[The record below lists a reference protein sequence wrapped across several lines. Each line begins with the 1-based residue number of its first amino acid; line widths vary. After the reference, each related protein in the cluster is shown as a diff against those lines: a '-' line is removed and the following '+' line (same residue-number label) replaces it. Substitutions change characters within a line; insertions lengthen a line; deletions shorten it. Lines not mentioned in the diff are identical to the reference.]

1 MSYIVV
7 IHWTSNDSYAGTRF
21 DSLVEAAA
29 FYCKAIEYAQRFFE
43 INTIRLQK
51 ENETHW
57 NNETLKFW
65 KS

>member
-1 MSYIVV
+1 MSHIVV
-7 IHWTSNDSYAGTRF
+7 VHWIHNDSYSGTRF
-21 DSLVEAAA
+21 DSLSEAEA
-29 FYCKAIEYAQRFFE
+29 FYIKAIEYAQMFFE

-51 ENETHW
+51 ESETHW

>member
-7 IHWTSNDSYAGTRF
+7 IHWIHNDSYSGTRF
-21 DSLVEAAA
+21 DTFTEAEA
-29 FYCKAIEYAQRFFE
+29 FYIKAIEYAQKFFE

-51 ENETHW
+51 ESETHW
-57 NNETLKFW
+57 NNATLKYW